1 MSEFPDNDAV
11 CRGPNPLDWDPEKRA
26 LMVRACREMALFHRE
41 HCREIHWL
49 YDKYRFD
56 PEDIKAEEDIERIPC
71 LGVAAMKY
79 YLILSLPPERSFLT
93 LTSSGTRGQKTQVWF
108 DKESLD
114 RVQAQLRRLWEQEG
128 LVSDRP
134 TNYLQLVY
142 DPEEAQ
148 DLGIAFSVK
157 NEQQFAPA
165 SRACYAIKKNSQGEW
180 EFRFKETIAVLRE
193 YCREGR
199 PVRISGITRFIFEL
213 FEALDRDA
221 EPLPPLPEGSLLL
234 TGGGFKT
241 AENRQ
246 VTKEEFRALAA
257 RHLSIPH
264 QNMRDGYGFAEHSAP
279 YVECRNHRF
288 HIPVYNRVIARDP
301 LTMKALPH
309 GQPGLLEFVTPFNAM
324 MPTLALLSTDVGYV
338 DAQQCQCGWKSPT
351 FTLMGR
357 GGLVKHKG
365 CAIHA
370 SEIVKR
376 KE

>member
-1 MSEFPDNDAV
+1 MSEFPNNDAV
-11 CRGPNPLDWDPEKRA
+11 CAGQNPLDWDDGKCA
-26 LMVRACREMALFHRE
+26 TLVRACKEMALFHRE
-41 HCREIHWL
+41 HCREIDWL
-49 YDKYRFD
+49 YRKYHFD
-56 PEDIKAEEDIERIPC
+56 PETLRTEEDIERIPP
-71 LGVAAMKY
+71 LGVTAMKY
-79 YLILSLPPERSFLT
+79 YLILTLPPEKAFLT

-108 DKESLD
+108 DSESLD

-128 LVSDRP
+128 LVSEKP

-165 SRACYAIKKNSQGEW
+165 ARAYYAIRKSSQGEW
-180 EFRFKETIAVLRE
+180 EFRFSETISVLRD
-193 YCREGR
+193 YCREGK

-213 FEALDRDA
+213 FEALAR
-221 EPLPPLPEGSLLL
+221 EPEPMPPLPEGSFLL

-241 AENRQ
+241 AENKQ
-246 VTKEEFRALAA
+246 VTKEEFRSLAA
-257 RHLSIPH
+257 RHLSIP
-264 QNMRDGYGFAEHSAP
+264 QENMRDGYGFAEHSAP
-279 YVECRNHRF
+279 YIECRNHRF
-288 HIPVYNRVIARDP
+288 HIPVYNRIIVRDP
-301 LTMKALPH
+301 VTMKALPA
-309 GQPGLLEFVTPFNAM
+309 GTPGLLEFVTPFNAM
-324 MPTLALLSTDVGYV
+324 MPTLALLSTDLGYI
-338 DAQQCQCGWKSPT
+338 DAEDCGCGWKSPT